1 MLLNNLSIPVI
12 ISNIFVL
19 VIAFT
24 IHEYSHA
31 WTATRFGD
39 DTPRAYGR
47 LTLNPLAHLDPM
59 GSLLLLVAG
68 FGWAKP
74 VPINPYA
81 LTRRSPAA
89 VMWVSLAGP
98 FSNLLMA
105 VFAAML
111 FRLGVATFL
120 DHFMPG
126 SRFIPSATM
135 VFTNFIWINLILMLF
150 NLIPIAPLDG
160 EKIFEYFLPPSFA
173 RFMDT
178 IRPYGPIILI
188 VLVFGGQFIGIN
200 ILGSILGPP
209 LNTMYNFLVG

>member
-1 MLLNNLSIPVI
+1 MLFNNLTIPI
-12 ISNIFVL
+12 LISNIFVL

-47 LTLNPLAHLDPM
+47 LTLNPLAHLDLW

-74 VPINPYA
+74 VPINPYT

-105 VFAAML
+105 IFAAML

-120 DHFMPG
+120 DRFVPG
-126 SRFIPSATM
+126 GTFLPSATQ
-135 VFTNFIWINLILMLF
+135 FFEYFIRINLVLMLF

-160 EKIFEYFLPPSFA
+160 EKIFDYFLPPSFA
-173 RFMDT
+173 RFMDS
-178 IRPYGPIILI
+178 IRPYGPIILL
-188 VLVFGGQFIGIN
+188 VLVFGGQLIGIN
-200 ILGSILGPP
+200 ILASILGPP
-209 LNTMYNFLVG
+209 LNTLYNFLVG

>member
-1 MLLNNLSIPVI
+1 MLFNNLSFPVI
-12 ISNIFVL
+12 ISNLFVL

-24 IHEYSHA
+24 LHEFAHA

-105 VFAAML
+105 VFASIL

-120 DHFMPG
+120 DRFMPG

-188 VLVFGGQFIGIN
+188 VLIFGGQFIGVN

-209 LNTMYNFLVG
+209 LNTLYNFLVG